1 MHLHDVRLVPNV
13 GDAGVGGREQVIMNF
28 ESLFLTSE
36 KVCPKIL

>member
-1 MHLHDVRLVPNV
+1 MHLHDVRLISKM
-13 GDAGVGGREQVIMNF
+13 GDAGIGPREQVIMNL